1 MKSRG
6 DYRRT
11 KRSCRWSLVFFL
23 LSQLCWFACGTAQ
36 SATTQSGRAERDE
49 PRADVEAEAKPLS
62 ARAKIEKELAQRLLE
77 VEQAKD
83 AEAAA
88 AKVIEEANGQ
98 LVEATNADDADAKEK
113 AEAALK
119 KATEELKQAQ
129 EDRATAQQLADQAQE
144 RLILLQKE
152 EALNHQPVAKAD
164 ENAAAPFE
172 ETLKKFSHA
181 NKSRK
186 EAEVAKQLSVTLR
199 RHVESLQARQKQV
212 RREYDEI
219 NKRLLTHGGLTE
231 DAKANLSSEHTK
243 LFDESHKLSDEILE
257 RRQEMLLAE
266 ATAKAKEAAALQEEQ
281 ELDHWRKHIFRVIGT
296 FVGVLLT
303 MFVLRMFVIR
313 RIVDLQRRYFLNKVL
328 SLLTALVI
336 VVGLV
341 FVFSDQYANLLTLF
355 GLSVAGITI
364 ALQEL
369 VASFAAWF
377 FIKGSRGFRTGD
389 WIAIGEHQ
397 GEVIDVSF
405 THTTLQQCAP
415 HSDQATISGTLTG
428 GLTVLM
434 NNQVFK
440 QPLVNYT
447 RGFPFVWCSLT
458 YVVTYESD
466 WELAREKLLEAAL
479 SEREITQT
487 AAQAFSQIEHMA
499 SELSIQVDSTDPVVR
514 TWPGNNG
521 IELTLRFLAHPRR
534 RPTLQDRLNIHV
546 LRAVLQTSKIE
557 FAYPTFRAIATP
569 PPVSHIA

>member
-1 MKSRG
+1 MQRHVNWG
-6 DYRRT
+6 P
-11 KRSCRWSLVFFL
+11 VFGVIWL
-23 LSQLCWFACGTAQ
+23 LFWLACATPVFAA
-36 SATTQSGRAERDE
+36 TQSGRVDSEG
-49 PRADVEAEAKPLS
+49 PHVEAEAKPVS
-62 ARAKIEKELAQRLLE
+62 ALVKAQKELTQRLLE

-83 AEAAA
+83 TESAAEKA
-88 AKVIEEANGQ
+88 IEEAKGK
-98 LVEATNADDADAKEK
+98 LIAATTADDADAKEE
-113 AEAALK
+113 AETAIK
-119 KATEELKQAQ
+119 TATEQLRQAND
-129 EDRATAQQLADQAQE
+129 DRVTAQQHADQAQE
-144 RLILLQKE
+144 RLGLLEKE
-152 EALNHQPVAKAD
+152 EELSQSKEPKAD
-164 ENAAAPFE
+164 ENGPVPFE
-172 ETLKKFSHA
+172 ETFKKFSHA
-181 NKSRK
+181 SQSRK
-186 EAEVAKQLSVTLR
+186 EADIAKQLAATLR
-199 RHVESLQARQKQV
+199 KQVESLQTRLKQAR
-212 RREYDEI
+212 RDSDDI
-219 NKRLLTHGGLTE
+219 NQRLSIHGGMSE
-231 DAKANLSSEHTK
+231 AAKANLRSERDQLNDAT
-243 LFDESHKLSDEILE
+243 HKLTDDILE

-266 ATAKAKEAAALQEEQ
+266 ATAKSKEAAAVQEER
-281 ELDHWRKHIFRVIGT
+281 ELGHWWKHLLRISGA
-296 FVGVLLT
+296 FVGVLLL
-303 MFVLRMFVIR
+303 MFALRIFVIR

-328 SLLTALVI
+328 SLLTALV
-336 VVGLV
+336 VVIGLV
-341 FVFSDQYANLLTLF
+341 FVFSDQYSNLLTLF

-415 HSDQATISGTLTG
+415 NADHATISGTLTG
-428 GLTVLM
+428 GLTVVM

-466 WELAREKLLEAAL
+466 WELAKEKLIEAAL

-487 AAQAFSQIEHMA
+487 AAQAYSQIQHMA

-546 LRAVLQTSKIE
+546 LRAVLQTNKIE
-557 FAYPTFRAIATP
+557 FAYPTFRAIPTP
-569 PPVSHIA
+569 PPSNQSHIA

>member
-1 MKSRG
+1 M
-6 DYRRT
+6 RRHAYWAST
-11 KRSCRWSLVFFL
+11 FCVIFL
-23 LSQLCWFACGTAQ
+23 LHWLPCGSV
-36 SATTQSGRAERDE
+36 SAATQSSRAESEE
-49 PRADVEAEAKPLS
+49 PRAEAEAKPVS
-62 ARAKIEKELAQRLLE
+62 ALVKVQKELTQRLLE

-83 AEAAA
+83 SETAAEKA
-88 AKVIEEANGQ
+88 IEEAKGK
-98 LVEATNADDADAKEK
+98 LVEATTADDADAKEK

-119 KATEELKQAQ
+119 MATEGLQQAH
-129 EDRATAQQLADQAQE
+129 DNRTAAQQLADQAQE
-144 RLILLQKE
+144 RLGLLQKE
-152 EALNHQPVAKAD
+152 EELSQPKGTKSEETAP
-164 ENAAAPFE
+164 APFE
-172 ETLKKFSHA
+172 ETFKKISHA
-181 NKSRK
+181 SQSRK
-186 EAEVAKQLSVTLR
+186 EADVAKQLSVTLR
-199 RHVESLQARQKQV
+199 KHVESLQARLKQV
-212 RREYDEI
+212 RRESDET
-219 NKRLLTHGGLTE
+219 NQRLSIHGGMSE
-231 DAKANLSSEHTK
+231 AAKANLRSERDQ
-243 LFDESHKLSDEILE
+243 LNDETHKLTDEILE

-266 ATAKAKEAAALQEEQ
+266 ATAKAKEAAAIQEEQ
-281 ELDHWRKHIFRVIGT
+281 ELNHWWKHLLRIIGA
-296 FVGVLLT
+296 FVGVLLL
-303 MFVLRMFVIR
+303 MMVLRVFVIR

-341 FVFSDQYANLLTLF
+341 FVFSDQYSNLLTLF

-487 AAQAFSQIEHMA
+487 AAQAYSQIQHMA

-546 LRAVLQTSKIE
+546 LRAVLQTNKIE
-557 FAYPTFRAIATP
+557 FAYPTFRAIPTP
-569 PPVSHIA
+569 PSPNLGHAPS